1 MENETRREP
10 ADERATLPGAAPDLP
25 PPRPETP
32 AEQHNIHRAPA
43 RPSLYRILES
53 AGPPV

>member
-1 MENETRREP
+1 MENETGREP

-25 PPRPETP
+25 PSRPETP
-32 AEQHNIHRAPA
+32 AEQHNIHRPPQ
-43 RPSLYRILES
+43 RPSLYQILES